1 MNKTVKTVLITI
13 LVMLAICGC
22 LALGTFFGPGIV
34 RSIQMKPA
42 YKLADAFMNDLQAGN
57 LEDAFTRVSE
67 DLRQNA
73 GSAEALPAYL
83 GILSPIESFDRG
95 SMSMISS
102 DRQDITVTYS
112 ARLADQTEVTLWVK
126 LGKTEAGWEIS
137 QVSVHDK

>member
-1 MNKTVKTVLITI
+1 
-13 LVMLAICGC
+13 
-22 LALGTFFGPGIV
+22 
-34 RSIQMKPA
+34 MKPA
-42 YKLADAFMNDLQAGN
+42 CKLADAFMKDLQAGN